1 MPNDK
6 EKNGRRKVMARA
18 KKTTEAVNT
27 EEVKTEEIVA
37 EEVKEEPK
45 KAKTRSTKTT
55 AKPVELETAD
65 QRDIEIE
72 NLKAQ
77 IEQMKQLMA
86 EQAARPQQ
94 IVVTQ
99 DNSERV
105 WFRWMADVS
114 DDNTVYIGENGQFGR
129 IVGKTGT
136 TYVPKNELSR
146 VLDSSIRYYLEH
158 RWLIVI
164 SGLNEEEREALG
176 VNYKPGELLD
186 ENAFRKLAEL
196 GEELIEIYPALCDAH
211 KEMVA
216 SFLHEA
222 YEDGKRVD
230 RNVIVELNQIHSD
243 PALIDIIEQMNAK
256 DADRNKKQ
264 K

>member
-1 MPNDK
+1 
-6 EKNGRRKVMARA
+6 MAKA
-18 KKTTEAVNT
+18 KKTIET
-27 EEVKTEEIVA
+27 VKTEEAKIEENIV
-37 EEVKEEPK
+37 EEAKEEPK
-45 KAKTRSTKTT
+45 KTRTRTVKATGTELKTVDR
-55 AKPVELETAD
+55 
-65 QRDIEIE
+65 RDVEIE

-77 IEQMKQLMA
+77 LEQMKQLMA

-105 WFRWMADVS
+105 WFRWMADIS

-146 VLDSSIRYYLEH
+146 VLDSAVRYYLEH

-196 GEELIEIYPALCDAH
+196 GDELTEIYPALCDSH

-222 YEDGKRVD
+222 YENGKRLD
-230 RNVIVELNQIHSD
+230 RNLIVELNNLHSD

-256 DADRNKKQ
+256 DAERK
-264 K
+264 